1 MIEFNVNGQEMT
13 RLDDSMVV
21 QNSYNHLTA
30 EFTFSSEWDEL
41 IKFVVLASGKMS
53 NAYALTDNVAK
64 IPHAFLTYPK
74 LHISAFGISQ
84 DNSTVLTTNIID
96 ILLTRSGY
104 TMPGAPGDNDNDA
117 YTEMR
122 SKIDEMYANQPEI
135 TVSKNTDDEYTLNI
149 KSYAGEFETPNL
161 KGEDGVDG
169 DAGVYATAVKYGYKG
184 TEEEFNQAL
193 ADIGN
198 VDGGNY

>member
-1 MIEFNVNGQEMT
+1 MIEFNVSGQEMT
-13 RLDDSMVV
+13 RLDDSMLV
-21 QNSYNHLTA
+21 QHSKNFPKA
-30 EFTFSSEWDEL
+30 EFTFSEDWNGL
-41 IKFVVLASGKMS
+41 IKFALFASGKIS
-53 NAYALTDNVAK
+53 NAYAISNDVVT
-64 IPHAFLTYPK
+64 IPAAFLTYPI
-74 LHISAFGISQ
+74 LHVSVFGISE
-84 DNSTVLTTNIID
+84 DNSIVLTTNIIN

-104 TMPGAPGDNDNDA
+104 AMPGMPGDSDNDA
-117 YTEMR
+117 YAEMR
-122 SKIDEMYANQPEI
+122 KKIDEMYSNQPEI
-135 TVSKNTDDEYTLNI
+135 TVAKNTEDEYTLNV